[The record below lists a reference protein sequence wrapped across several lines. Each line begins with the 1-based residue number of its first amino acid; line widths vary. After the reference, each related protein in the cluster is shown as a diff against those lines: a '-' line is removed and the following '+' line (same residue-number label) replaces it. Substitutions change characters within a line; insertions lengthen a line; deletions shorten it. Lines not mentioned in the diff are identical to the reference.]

1 MKQQPNSNPAPSPL
15 VPQDR
20 RRTDLRDYMQVMWRR
35 MWVIV
40 LVFLVLLATVLVETL
55 RMKPIYQAG
64 AILEIQKTG
73 EGGALSL
80 ENLFSEGLGVGGEK
94 ELNTEVEVLKSRPV
108 AEDAARLSGYQLVL
122 DTSRPVYEKLF
133 KRFKGRFKGLMAK
146 EKSEENKVN
155 QAPLKEVPEPLHVEG
170 LEIPPLRH
178 PLTFKVAFAD
188 DASFHILDED
198 NQLFAQGQLGKPC
211 TTPLFS
217 LSFKGS
223 ANPEGRVFP
232 LIVRPLSTA
241 IKDLQ
246 GNLEVSPIRNTRLI
260 RLAVTSVHPDTA
272 QRLLS
277 SVITAYQQRKIKQKT
292 QMASRALEFIDQH
305 LDAVDE
311 QMQKAVGELK
321 RFKEKNQL
329 VILSE
334 SVRVAVDQLA
344 ELEKSQH
351 ELLVLCEQSRFLL
364 AALEGQQVID
374 KESLYA
380 LGNAM
385 DQPVLISLARD
396 LSQLQAQ
403 RASLRSQYT
412 ELHPNVQAL
421 DRKISKLKGKIRAE
435 VGSLVASLDSQ
446 QRALAQEIKGAE
458 KRLEKL
464 PEAEKHLAELTRH
477 AKVYQDTYSFML
489 EKKGELQVTRASQ
502 IGDIW
507 VVEPAYANPDFIKPR
522 LMLNLVLAVIVGLV
536 LGVGLAFFLDYL
548 DDSIKNEE
556 DIQSVTRLPVLGT
569 IGHQHVAKDRRP
581 SRGPHLML
589 LEDSGSQ
596 LAESFRTFRTNLL
609 FTSVDRPR
617 RLIVFSSPLPEDGK
631 TTCVANLA
639 LALSQTGKKV
649 LLVDSDLRKPALHR
663 AFHCRRSPG
672 LANVLIEEDWQKAL
686 GGAIQRTGSQGLYL
700 LVCGE
705 RPPNPNEMLGSE
717 KMGQLIEFL
726 TKRFEFVLFDSPPLL
741 TVSDALVLAQRL
753 DGVVLVVRGGKTS
766 RTSLKDSVEILSKA
780 KTEIMGIVLNDI
792 DFRRERYYYAYH
804 YKYYG
809 KYYGEEGADELKVGI
824 QNSRKTPGKESG

>member
-1 MKQQPNSNPAPSPL
+1 MPQGPNKGH
-15 VPQDR
+15 
-20 RRTDLRDYMQVMWRR
+20 LRDYVQVMWRR

-40 LVFLVLLATVLVETL
+40 LAFVVLLGTVFVETF
-55 RMKPIYQAG
+55 RMKPLYQAS

-73 EGGALSL
+73 GSGALSL
-80 ENLFSEGLGVGGEK
+80 QDLFSEGLGVGGEK
-94 ELNTEVEVLKSRPV
+94 ELNTEVEILKSWPV
-108 AEDAARLSGYQLVL
+108 AEDAVQLSGHQLVL
-122 DTSRPVYEKLF
+122 DKSIPLYELLF
-133 KRFKGRFKGLMAK
+133 KRLEGRFKLLMSSK
-146 EKSEENKVN
+146 ESEGKRLG
-155 QAPLKEVPEPLHVEG
+155 QAQLKKAPKPLHVET

-178 PLTFKVAFAD
+178 HLTFKVVFPGD
-188 DASFHILDED
+188 SSYRILDED
-198 NQLFAQGQLGKPC
+198 NQLYAQGVVGKPC

-217 LSFKGS
+217 LCFKGS

-232 LIVRPLSTA
+232 LTLRPLSTA
-241 IKDLQ
+241 TKDLQ
-246 GNLEVSPIRNTRLI
+246 SNLEVTPIRNTRLI
-260 RLAVTSVHPDTA
+260 RLQLTSTHPNEA

-277 SVITAYQQRKIKQKT
+277 SVMTAYQKRKINQKT
-292 QMASRALEFIDQH
+292 QMASKALEFIDQQ
-305 LDAVDE
+305 LAGVDE

-321 RFKEKNQL
+321 RFKEENKL

-344 ELEKSQH
+344 ELEKSEH
-351 ELLVLCEQSRFLL
+351 ELLVLREQSRFLL
-364 AALEGQQVID
+364 AALEGQQAID

-380 LGNAM
+380 LGNSM

-396 LSQLQAQ
+396 LSLLQAQ

-421 DRKISKLKGKIRAE
+421 DKKISKLKGKIRAE
-435 VGSLVASLDSQ
+435 VGSLVDSLDSQ

-464 PEAEKHLAELTRH
+464 PEAEKHLAELTRQ

-507 VVEPAYANPDFIKPR
+507 VVEPAHADPGFVKPR
-522 LMLNLVLAVIVGLV
+522 VMLNLVLAVIVGLV

-548 DDSIKNEE
+548 DDSVKNAE
-556 DIQSVTRLPVLGT
+556 DIQSVTMLPVLGT
-569 IGHQHVAKDRRP
+569 IGHQHLAKERRP
-581 SRGPHLML
+581 SQGPHLMG
-589 LEDSGSQ
+589 LEDSRSQ
-596 LAESFRTFRTNLL
+596 LAESFRTLRTNIL

-617 RLIVFSSPLPEDGK
+617 RLIIFSSPLPEDGK

-639 LALSQTGKKV
+639 VALSQTDKKV
-649 LLVDSDLRKPALHR
+649 LLVDADLRKPALHR
-663 AFHCRRSPG
+663 VFPCHRSPG
-672 LANVLIEEDWQKAL
+672 LVNVLVEEDWQKAL
-686 GGAIQRTGSQGLYL
+686 GGAIQRTRSQGLYL

-726 TKRFEFVLFDSPPLL
+726 AKRFEFVLFDSPPLL
-741 TVSDALVLAQRL
+741 GVSDAVVLAQRL
-753 DGVVLVVRGGKTS
+753 DGVVLVVRGGKTPQP
-766 RTSLKDSVEILSKA
+766 SLKSSVELVSRA
-780 KTEIMGIVLNDI
+780 QAQVVGIVLNDI
-792 DFRRERYYYAYH
+792 DFRRERYYYAYN
-804 YKYYG
+804 YKYYD
-809 KYYGEEGADELKVGI
+809 KYYGEEGAGELKVGV
-824 QNSRKTPGKESG
+824 QNSGKTPGKERE